1 MVPWYLYSAIKQLF
15 PSKRFFSFFSFMSII
30 GVTLGVAVLIVVQT
44 VMNGFGERIRSTIV
58 ATTGEVRIES
68 NGIIYN
74 WPEIQSQLLLR
85 DEIEAVA
92 PYAQGIV
99 MLQHEDRPAF
109 PFIRGVEPDAERR
122 VVRLDDYIVMG
133 SLDDLDDSTVI
144 LSEGLAHALG
154 AHPGA
159 VVELYTPLLLERL
172 KADEVLLPMEM
183 EVAGIFRTGWNEID
197 NNSMLVTL
205 RVMQELYGLEDGVHG
220 LTLKLAGGADSDRI
234 ARLLN
239 ESLQP
244 PLQAYSWLDSQ
255 RDFLFILQLEK
266 TMISFIIIFIILVAS
281 FSIAIALMMTVIRKT
296 REIGLLVAMGARPW
310 EVALGFCF
318 QGLVIGLVGTALGC
332 LFAVLAIHY
341 RNAVVLAF
349 AQLTQSEAAIMRFY
363 QFADI
368 PAHYMAGDFIVVT
381 VFALLI
387 STCAGL
393 IPAWRAA
400 RLKPAEA
407 LRSE

>member
-220 LTLKLAGGADSDRI
+220 LTLKLAGGADPDRI

-244 PLQAYSWLDSQ
+244 PLRAYSWLDSQ

-296 REIGLLVAMGARPW
+296 REIGLLVAMGARPR

-368 PAHYMAGDFIVVT
+368 PAHYMAGDFVVVT

>member
-68 NGIIYN
+68 NAIIYD
-74 WPEIQSQLLLR
+74 WSEIQNRLLVR
-85 DEIEAVA
+85 DDIEAIA

-99 MLQHEDRPAF
+99 MLQHGDRPAF
-109 PFIRGVEPDAERR
+109 PFIRGVEPDAERK

-133 SLDDLDDSTVI
+133 SLDDLDDTGVI

-172 KADEVLLPMEM
+172 KADEILLPMEM

-205 RVMQELYGLEDGVHG
+205 RVMQELYGLDEGVHG
-220 LTLKLAGGADSDRI
+220 LTLKLAGGADPDRI
-234 ARLLN
+234 TRLLN
-239 ESLQP
+239 DSLQP
-244 PLQAYSWLDSQ
+244 PLRAYSWLDSQ

-296 REIGLLVAMGARPW
+296 REIGLLVAMGARPR

-368 PAHYMAGDFIVVT
+368 PAHYMAGDFVVVT

>member
-1 MVPWYLYSAIKQLF
+1 MPWYLYSAIKQLF

-44 VMNGFGERIRSTIV
+44 VMNGFGERIRNTIV
-58 ATTGEVRIES
+58 ATTGEVRIEA
-68 NGIIYN
+68 NTIIYD
-74 WPEIQSQLLLR
+74 WQAIRSELLADSR
-85 DEIEAVA
+85 IKAVA

-109 PFIRGVEPDAERR
+109 PFIRGVAPEAERE
-122 VVRLDDYIVMG
+122 VVQLDDFIVMG
-133 SLDDLDDSTVI
+133 SLDELDDTSVI

-159 VVELYTPLLLERL
+159 IVELYTPLLLERL
-172 KADEVLLPMEM
+172 KSDEILLPMEM

-197 NNSMLVTL
+197 GNSMLVTL
-205 RVMQELYGLEDGVHG
+205 RVMQELYGLDDGVHG
-220 LTLKLAGGADSDRI
+220 LTLRMQPGMDPDRLARS
-234 ARLLN
+234 LN
-239 ESLQP
+239 DTLQP
-244 PLQAYSWLDSQ
+244 PLRAYSWLDSQ

-296 REIGLLVAMGARPW
+296 REIGLLVAMGARPR

-318 QGLVIGLVGTALGC
+318 QGLVVGIVGTGLGIT
-332 LFAVLAIHY
+332 FAALAIHF
-341 RNAVVLAF
+341 RNDVVLAF
-349 AQLTQSEAAIMRFY
+349 ARLTQSEAAIMRFY

-368 PAHYMAGDFIVVT
+368 PAHYMKGDFIVVT

>member
-1 MVPWYLYSAIKQLF
+1 VPWYLYSAIKQLF

-30 GVTLGVAVLIVVQT
+30 GVTLGVTVLIVVQT
-44 VMNGFGERIRSTIV
+44 VMNGFGERIRNTIV

-68 NGIIYN
+68 NGIIYE
-74 WPEIQSQLLLR
+74 WPAIVSDLMLN
-85 DEIEAVA
+85 DAIKGVA

-99 MLQHEDRPAF
+99 MLQHRDRPAF
-109 PFIRGVEPDAERR
+109 PFIRGVDPDAERS
-122 VVRLDDYIVMG
+122 VVRIDDYILMG
-133 SLDDLDDSTVI
+133 SLDDLDDSSVI

-154 AHPGA
+154 AQPGSI
-159 VVELYTPLLLERL
+159 VELYTPLLLERL

-205 RVMQELYGLEDGVHG
+205 RVMQELYGLENGVHG
-220 LTLKLAGGADSDRI
+220 LTLKLVDGRDAERI
-234 ARLLN
+234 ASSLN
-239 ESLQP
+239 NTLKP
-244 PLQAYSWLDSQ
+244 PLRAYSWLDSQ

-296 REIGLLVAMGARPW
+296 REIGLLVAMGARPS

-318 QGLVIGLVGTALGC
+318 QGLVIGIVGTGLGC
-332 LFAVLAIHY
+332 LFAVGAIYY
-341 RNAVVLAF
+341 RNTVVLAF
-349 AQLTQSEAAIMRFY
+349 AKLTQSEAAIMRFY

-368 PAHYMAGDFIVVT
+368 PAHFMISDFVVVT

-400 RLKPAEA
+400 RLKPADA

>member
-74 WPEIQSQLLLR
+74 WPEIRSQLLIR
-85 DEIEAVA
+85 DDIEAVA

-99 MLQHEDRPAF
+99 MLQHSDRPAF
-109 PFIRGVEPDAERR
+109 PFIRGVEPDAERG

-133 SLDDLDDSTVI
+133 SLDDLDDSSVI

-220 LTLKLAGGADSDRI
+220 LTLKLAGGADPDRI
-234 ARLLN
+234 TRLLN

-244 PLQAYSWLDSQ
+244 PLRAYSWLDSQ

-296 REIGLLVAMGARPW
+296 REIGLLVAMGARPR

-368 PAHYMAGDFIVVT
+368 PAHYMARDFIVVT

-387 STCAGL
+387 STSAGL